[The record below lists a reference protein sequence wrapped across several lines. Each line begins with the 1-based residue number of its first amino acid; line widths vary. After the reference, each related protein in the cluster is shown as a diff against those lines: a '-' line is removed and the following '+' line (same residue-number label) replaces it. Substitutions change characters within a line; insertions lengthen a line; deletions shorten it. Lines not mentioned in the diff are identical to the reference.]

1 MRPEAVGNSQSWWYA
16 EGGLTL
22 IEMLVALAVFAV
34 LGVMGYRATSTAME
48 SRQRVAVE
56 LQRWRDIANFVQIIE
71 SDLTQIVE
79 RPGNVT
85 TTAGTTTAG
94 ALVLTQANGA
104 AELSFLKLDGGGA
117 TVRRRG
123 YRLDGQR
130 LVQLR
135 WRGTDAASLPEVHPI
150 LGGVSTMRCTVL
162 TADGQRYPVW
172 PDVKGGQQ
180 LKAAAVDVELEMSDV
195 GTIRRLVALR

>member
-1 MRPEAVGNSQSWWYA
+1 MTRGASGESQPWWYA

-34 LGVMGYRATSTAME
+34 LGVMGYRATATAME
-48 SRQRVAVE
+48 SRQRVAAE
-56 LQRWRDIANFVQIIE
+56 LQRWRDIANFIQIIE
-71 SDLTQIVE
+71 LDLTQIVE
-79 RPGNVT
+79 RPGNIAT
-85 TTAGTTTAG
+85 GSSTTAG
-94 ALVLTQANGA
+94 ALSLTQSKGA

-135 WRGTDAASLPEVHPI
+135 WPGTDAASIPEAHPI
-150 LGGVSTMRCTVL
+150 LEKVTTWRCTVL
-162 TADGQRYPVW
+162 AADGQRYPVW
-172 PDVKGGQQ
+172 PEAKDGKQIMP
-180 LKAAAVDVELEMSDV
+180 AAVDVELEISDV

>member
-1 MRPEAVGNSQSWWYA
+1 MRPGAVGESQSWWYA
-16 EGGLTL
+16 ECGLTL

-48 SRQRVAVE
+48 SRQRVAAE

-71 SDLTQIVE
+71 SDLTQVVE
-79 RPGNVT
+79 RPGNVAT
-85 TTAGTTTAG
+85 PSSTTAG
-94 ALVLTQANGA
+94 ALVLKQTGGVT
-104 AELSFLKLDGGGA
+104 ELSFLKLDGGGA

-123 YRLDGQR
+123 YRIDGQR

-135 WRGTDAASLPEVHPI
+135 WPGTDAVSIPDAHPI
-150 LGGVSTMRCTVL
+150 LEKVATMRCTIL

-172 PDVKGGQQ
+172 PDVTGGQQ
-180 LKAAAVDVELEMSDV
+180 LKPAAVDVELEMLDV

>member
-1 MRPEAVGNSQSWWYA
+1 MTRGAVGKSQSWWYA
-16 EGGLTL
+16 ECGLTL

-34 LGVMGYRATSTAME
+34 LGVMGYRATATAME
-48 SRQRVAVE
+48 SRQRVAAE

-79 RPGNVT
+79 RPGNG
-85 TTAGTTTAG
+85 GTGNSAPVE
-94 ALVLTQANGA
+94 ALVLTQSNGA

-135 WRGTDAASLPEVHPI
+135 WPGTDAASIPEAYPI
-150 LGGVSTMRCTVL
+150 LEKVAALRCTVL
-162 TADGQRYPVW
+162 AADGQRYPAW
-172 PDVKGGQQ
+172 PDLKGGQQ
-180 LKAAAVDVELEMSDV
+180 VRPAAVDVELEISDV
-195 GTIRRLVALR
+195 GTIRRLIALH

>member
-1 MRPEAVGNSQSWWYA
+1 MTRGAGGKSQPWWCA
-16 EGGLTL
+16 ECGLTL

-34 LGVMGYRATSTAME
+34 LGVMGYRATATAME

-71 SDLTQIVE
+71 SDLTQFVE
-79 RPGNVT
+79 RPGNV
-85 TTAGTTTAG
+85 GTGNSATIETM
-94 ALVLTQANGA
+94 VLTQSTGA

-130 LVQLR
+130 LIQLR
-135 WRGTDAASLPEVHPI
+135 WPGTDAASIPEAHPI
-150 LGGVSTMRCTVL
+150 LEKVAALRFTVL
-162 TADGQRYPVW
+162 AADGQRYPVW
-172 PDVKGGQQ
+172 PDLKGGRQV
-180 LKAAAVDVELEMSDV
+180 KAAAVDVELEISDV
-195 GTIRRLVALR
+195 GTIRRLVALH